1 MKMKIPLEEAQS
13 LLETYCGSA
22 GTERVSLLEAHGR
35 VLAQDITAPINQPP
49 FDRSPLDGYALRAED
64 SVGAS
69 KERPVRLKVIEE
81 VFAGGFPQKEVK
93 ERTATRIMTG
103 APIPKGANCILRQ
116 EETLEEN
123 GDVLI
128 YSQLKAWEN
137 YCYAGE
143 DMEKGPLAEKLIYQS

>member
-81 VFAGGFPQKEVK
+81 VFAGGLSALFFPYNAYNRNHV
-93 ERTATRIMTG
+93 
-103 APIPKGANCILRQ
+103 
-116 EETLEEN
+116 TLSFLHYRFTFAFSEN
-123 GDVLI
+123 
-128 YSQLKAWEN
+128 
-137 YCYAGE
+137 
-143 DMEKGPLAEKLIYQS
+143 